1 MVLRGFLL
9 EEGYNEC
16 SKFKQGHQES
26 ERLFVAQA
34 SPVLRRNL
42 LREDEISSCSP
53 APLGLESEL
62 SDYNKYS
69 EGALENNRGTANRE
83 EGTLNMKRAT

>member
-1 MVLRGFLL
+1 MF
-9 EEGYNEC
+9 
-16 SKFKQGHQES
+16 KFKQGHQES

-34 SPVLRRNL
+34 SPVFRRSL

-69 EGALENNRGTANRE
+69 EGALENNMGTANRE
-83 EGTLNMKRAT
+83 EGTLSK